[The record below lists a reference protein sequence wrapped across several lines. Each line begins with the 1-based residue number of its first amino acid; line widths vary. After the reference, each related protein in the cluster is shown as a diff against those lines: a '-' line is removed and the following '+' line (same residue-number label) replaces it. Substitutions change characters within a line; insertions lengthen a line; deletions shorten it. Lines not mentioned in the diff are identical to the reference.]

1 MQVNC
6 CQTISRRT
14 ALGQLTLRLLMF
26 GLGLVIAPSWVHA
39 IEGPLSD
46 ESIPL
51 RVGVIGLDTSHS
63 IAFTKSLNAAP
74 GNPLMRNCRVVAAY
88 PYGSKDLKE
97 SNVRIP
103 GYTEEIQ
110 KLGVKIV
117 DTIDQLLSEVDAV
130 LLETNDGNPRLEQMQ
145 QVLAAGKPVF
155 MDKPVAA
162 QLSDVLAIYDAA
174 KVAGVPVFSS
184 SSLRYAGGVQ
194 EARSGE
200 VGKVLGCETYSPC
213 SLEPTHTDLYWYG
226 IHGVEMLYTCMGT
239 GCESVTRTSTEG
251 SDVVVGKWSDGRI
264 GTFRGIRQGKS
275 GYGGTAYG
283 EKALLPLG
291 PYKGYDP
298 LVVEITHF
306 FRTHQVPV
314 SADETIE
321 LYAFMS
327 AADES
332 KRQGGKP
339 VSIAEVIQA
348 ARTPSTA
355 QEK

>member
-1 MQVNC
+1 MNSGLSDCGLRQVFAC
-6 CQTISRRT
+6 
-14 ALGQLTLRLLMF
+14 LLVTCVTCFASM
-26 GLGLVIAPSWVHA
+26 VAA
-39 IEGPLSD
+39 AADGPLSD
-46 ESIPL
+46 ESVPL

-63 IAFTKSLNAAP
+63 IAFTKAMNATP
-74 GNPLMRNCRVVAAY
+74 GNPMMRNCRVVVAY

-110 KLGVKIV
+110 KLGVKIA
-117 DTIDQLLSEVDAV
+117 DSIDELLKEVDAV
-130 LLETNDGNPRLEQMQ
+130 LLETNDGNPRLEQMK

-162 QLSDVLAIYDAA
+162 RLTDVLAIYAA
-174 KVAGVPVFSS
+174 ANDAGVPVFSS
-184 SSLRYAGGVQ
+184 SSLRFAGGVQ

-200 VGKVLGCETYSPC
+200 FGKVLGCETYSPS

-239 GCESVTRTSTEG
+239 GCESVARTSTDG
-251 SDVVVGKWSDGRI
+251 FDVVVGKWADGRV
-264 GTFRGIRQGKS
+264 GTFRGIREGKS
-275 GYGGTAYG
+275 GYGGTVFG
-283 EKALLPLG
+283 EKTIAPIG

-298 LVVEITHF
+298 LVVEIARF
-306 FRTHQVPV
+306 FRTHEAPV
-314 SADETIE
+314 SAEETVE

-332 KRQGGKP
+332 KRQGGVP
-339 VSIAEVIQA
+339 VMIADVIRA
-348 ARTPSTA
+348 ASG
-355 QEK
+355 QSN